1 VRCNHCGHDNESGA
15 QFCGSCG
22 LPLAGD
28 DQETRSLA
36 GLGDLVELLEADRDL
51 AEVLAGL
58 PDGQGM
64 LVVRRGPNAG
74 SRFWL
79 EGQLTTV
86 GRDRDSD
93 VFLDDITVSRHH
105 AVFRRGALGYE
116 ITDVGSLNGTYL
128 DHQRIDTSV
137 LHHLAEIQIG
147 RFVLV
152 FVLGGHS

>member
-1 VRCNHCGHDNESGA
+1 MRCRHCGHENEAGA
-15 QFCGSCG
+15 QFCALCG
-22 LPLAGD
+22 LPVAGN
-28 DQETRSLA
+28 DQETRTLA
-36 GLGDLVELLEADRDL
+36 GLGDLVELLEADHDL

-74 SRFWL
+74 SRYWL
-79 EGQLTTV
+79 EDQLTTV
-86 GRDRDSD
+86 GRDSDSD

-105 AVFRRGALGYE
+105 AVLRRGAEGYE

-128 DHQRIDTSV
+128 DQKRIDTSA